1 MNQLFEQQHQQLERW
16 SASAVA
22 EGWLATRDID
32 RLREIERQQA
42 EAIFSRKGQRP
53 LIVAFFG
60 GTGVGKST
68 LLNRLAGESIART
81 GVERPTSH
89 EVTLYLHGDY
99 RLGEF
104 PADLPVDETRIAYHS
119 DDRRRLIAWLDMP
132 DFDSVEEHHR
142 ELVQAWLPYVDWI
155 IYVVSPGRYQ
165 DDIGW
170 RIVQHRGGK
179 HSWLFV
185 MNQWDQGHDEQIAHF
200 RARLQQEG
208 FSDPVIMRT
217 SCIDPKRSGEDDF
230 NLLEQTVNNAIQ
242 TYGLEQLQQ
251 LGVQA
256 RVEELQRV
264 SEAFI
269 NKLKE
274 YPLDELETAWRETLS
289 ESLAEVKEALLTN
302 SRLLAGGFQEESGL
316 PWRAEKKGAGNRLGK
331 VQPAALLAEIWS
343 SRIATRL
350 SDLSGELENLLQ
362 RQNVPA
368 VPFAPW
374 LQRLREDSQGEFL
387 RGAEGPCAN
396 ALLQPGSA
404 VRRGVWRAAGWLSWG
419 LPMAASGW
427 AVYHLVIRFYQ
438 GTRGEAGFLGLD
450 FAIHATLLIVLSWL
464 LPWLLQ
470 RKLKPTVSDA
480 IIQALAI
487 GADAGMKRI
496 EAEGVVVLAAA
507 DEARDRCVAG
517 VAAIHQALQT
527 GMAAMTTKLP
537 WTR

>member
-179 HSWLFV
+179 HS
-185 MNQWDQGHDEQIAHF
+185 
-200 RARLQQEG
+200 
-208 FSDPVIMRT
+208 
-217 SCIDPKRSGEDDF
+217 
-230 NLLEQTVNNAIQ
+230 
-242 TYGLEQLQQ
+242 
-251 LGVQA
+251 
-256 RVEELQRV
+256 
-264 SEAFI
+264 
-269 NKLKE
+269 
-274 YPLDELETAWRETLS
+274 
-289 ESLAEVKEALLTN
+289 
-302 SRLLAGGFQEESGL
+302 
-316 PWRAEKKGAGNRLGK
+316 
-331 VQPAALLAEIWS
+331 
-343 SRIATRL
+343 
-350 SDLSGELENLLQ
+350 
-362 RQNVPA
+362 
-368 VPFAPW
+368 
-374 LQRLREDSQGEFL
+374 
-387 RGAEGPCAN
+387 
-396 ALLQPGSA
+396 
-404 VRRGVWRAAGWLSWG
+404 
-419 LPMAASGW
+419 
-427 AVYHLVIRFYQ
+427 
-438 GTRGEAGFLGLD
+438 
-450 FAIHATLLIVLSWL
+450 
-464 LPWLLQ
+464 
-470 RKLKPTVSDA
+470 
-480 IIQALAI
+480 
-487 GADAGMKRI
+487 
-496 EAEGVVVLAAA
+496 
-507 DEARDRCVAG
+507 
-517 VAAIHQALQT
+517 
-527 GMAAMTTKLP
+527 
-537 WTR
+537 